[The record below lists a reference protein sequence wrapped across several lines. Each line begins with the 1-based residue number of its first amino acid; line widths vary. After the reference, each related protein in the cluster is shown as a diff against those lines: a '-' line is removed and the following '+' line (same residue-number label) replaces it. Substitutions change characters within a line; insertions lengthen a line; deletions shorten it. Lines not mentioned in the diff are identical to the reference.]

1 MMFMDSKMM
10 EMARELFGNSRD
22 LTFEES
28 QAIRSYYHKR
38 YSKPS
43 YAKTLRYGLSSVAF
57 YSEYHIM
64 NSPYQW
70 VLWVMESKVRWSVW
84 E

>member
-10 EMARELFGNSRD
+10 EMARELFMNSRD

-38 YSKPS
+38 YRKDFWV
-43 YAKTLRYGLSSVAF
+43 KT
-57 YSEYHIM
+57 M
-64 NSPYQW
+64 
-70 VLWVMESKVRWSVW
+70 VMREDKEVILNCW
-84 E
+84 ERRKLENHV